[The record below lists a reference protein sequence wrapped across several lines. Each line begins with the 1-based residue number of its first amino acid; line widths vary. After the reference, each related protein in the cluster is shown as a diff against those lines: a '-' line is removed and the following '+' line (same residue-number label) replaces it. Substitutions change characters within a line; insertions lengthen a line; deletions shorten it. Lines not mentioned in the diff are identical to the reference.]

1 MPNNLPLWLPY
12 VMHAV
17 VLFCV
22 LLVFVQLKVEIST
35 LRRQDANRN
44 EECKDLAGRIGEH
57 QAHLELLKDGLAKLE
72 QRVET
77 VATQSVRQQ
86 ALDSNRRAHVFRLH
100 QRGERPDQISRT
112 LNLPRAEV
120 DLLLKIQKY
129 SAAN

>member
-1 MPNNLPLWLPY
+1 
-12 VMHAV
+12 MHAV

-57 QAHLELLKDGLAKLE
+57 QAHLELLKNGLAKLE

-77 VATQSVRQQ
+77 VTTQSVRQQ

-129 SAAN
+129 SAAT